1 MEQLGVI
8 QIIDS
13 LHVGGAE
20 VLAVNIA
27 NGLFEQNINSHLCAT
42 RNEGLLKENLNFGV
56 GYIFLNRKKIIDFR
70 AIIKLSNYIK
80 KHNITI
86 VHAHSTSSFIA
97 VCVKILNPKIKIIWH
112 DHYGFRESLS
122 EKNMIPLKLF
132 SLLFSAIF
140 TVNTKLKNWSLNNL
154 YTKKVFFIRNF
165 PVFNNQEKITEL
177 RGKKDKR
184 IIHLAGYRKDKDHL
198 NLLKAFLEVSKAN
211 TNWTLHLVGKS
222 YNDEYSN
229 SVNDFIETN
238 KLTDKV
244 FQYGVCS
251 DIQYILSQATIGV
264 LSSKSEGLPI
274 SLLEY
279 GLAKLPAVVTDVGE
293 CNLVVKDLRF
303 IVPPSNSV
311 ILANAFQLL
320 VNSKEKRKILAL
332 EINETITTKFSK
344 EEAIFKII
352 EIYKNEC

>member
-1 MEQLGVI
+1 LEQLGVI

-112 DHYGFRESLS
+112 DHYGKS
-122 EKNMIPLKLF
+122 EFLKNRKTFQLKLF
-132 SLLFSAIF
+132 SYFFSAIIS
-140 TVNTKLKNWSLNNL
+140 VNNDLKQWAIKKLKS
-154 YTKKVFFIRNF
+154 KKVFFIQNF
-165 PVFNNQEKITEL
+165 PVFNNQERNTTL
-177 RGKKDKR
+177 RGLKEKR
-184 IIHLAGYRKDKDHL
+184 IVHLAGYRPQKDHF
-198 NLLKAFLEVSKAN
+198 NLLKAFLLLSKEN
-211 TNWTLHLVGKS
+211 NDWTLHLVGKAYKS
-222 YNDEYSN
+222 DYSN
-229 SVNDFIETN
+229 YIQGFIDDN
-238 KLTDKV
+238 NLSDKV

-251 DIQYILSQATIGV
+251 DIQHVLSQATIGV

-279 GLAKLPAVVTDVGE
+279 GLAKIPAVVTDVGE
-293 CNLVVKDLRF
+293 CNLIVKDYRF
-303 IVPPSNSV
+303 IVPPSNSC
-311 ILANAFQLL
+311 ILANALQLL
-320 VNSKEKRKILAL
+320 MNSKEKREILAS
-332 EINETITTKFSK
+332 EIHKIVTSGFSKNETIFKLINIYSK
-344 EEAIFKII
+344 
-352 EIYKNEC
+352 